1 MKKSFLVISAILSS
15 FLILPAFAGDN
26 ISIKNKDK
34 TEAKFYGY
42 IQMIP
47 KGKIGIW
54 KVKNNII
61 VVDKETEIKEKH
73 GKVKVGAYVEVKANI
88 SKKDFI
94 ATEIEVKKSKEEN
107 EKGDE

>member
-1 MKKSFLVISAILSS
+1 MRKSFLAVSVILSS
-15 FLILPAFAGDN
+15 FLILPTFAGED
-26 ISIKNKDK
+26 ISKNK

-54 KVKNNII
+54 KVKNKVI
-61 VVDKETEIKEKH
+61 VVNKETEIKEKH
-73 GKVKVGAYVEVKANI
+73 DKVKVGAYVEVKANI
-88 SKKDFI
+88 SKKNFI
-94 ATEIEVKKSKEEN
+94 ATEIEVKRSKE